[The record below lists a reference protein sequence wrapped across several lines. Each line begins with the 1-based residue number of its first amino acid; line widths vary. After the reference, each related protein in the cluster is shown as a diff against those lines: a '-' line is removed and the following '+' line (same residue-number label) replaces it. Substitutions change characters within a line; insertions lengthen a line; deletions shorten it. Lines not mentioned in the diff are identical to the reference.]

1 MSVSRPDF
9 QDCFQSLH
17 KNIWNLCWRRQ
28 LFAWE
33 EELVQELLHTIDQYN
48 IIDGLEDE
56 MNRQFEA
63 SRIFL
68 VKSFSL
74 QINAH

>member
-1 MSVSRPDF
+1 M
-9 QDCFQSLH
+9 
-17 KNIWNLCWRRQ
+17 CWRRQ